1 MKVLMISCVLCTQDY
16 CSEKAPG
23 ARAQFRETER
33 YYNNN
38 NNNNDNVAKKNLNYI
53 RHRRIEQRNPLNSLF
68 LTQSFSHPTTY
79 S

>member
-1 MKVLMISCVLCTQDY
+1 MISRVLCTQDY

-38 NNNNDNVAKKNLNYI
+38 NNNNDNVAKK
-53 RHRRIEQRNPLNSLF
+53 
-68 LTQSFSHPTTY
+68 T
-79 S
+79 